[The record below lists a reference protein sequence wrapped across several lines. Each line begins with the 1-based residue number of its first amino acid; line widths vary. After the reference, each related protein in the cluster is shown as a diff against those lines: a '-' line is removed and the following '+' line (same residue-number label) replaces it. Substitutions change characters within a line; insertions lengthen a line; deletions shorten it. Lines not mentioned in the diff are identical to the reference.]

1 MGVFR
6 DAMERAMALRG
17 FAPKTCSA
25 YLSWVRRLIQFCRV
39 VPDQLTNEHVRAF
52 LLHLTQER
60 KLSFST
66 FNQALNAARF
76 FFLEVLKRPFVVEG
90 LRYQK
95 PPRRL
100 PVVMNDEEV
109 SRLLAAAVS
118 LRDRALLE
126 TAYATGMRV
135 SEVTRLLITDLD
147 SGRMAIRVDQGKGRK
162 DRYVMLSP
170 SLLETLRAYWRESKP
185 KGFLFPGVGGN
196 EAVVHLGG
204 AEGLRSGQAPGGDQ
218 EAGVVPH
225 AQAQLRD
232 PPDRERHERAYD
244 PGSAR
249 SPQPA
254 DHGALH
260 ALGAELPSP
269 DHRALSIDCERRYRH
284 RCSSWRT
291 ARRGALAQSARNW
304 ARSSDNTRANSR
316 TSATRRPGS
325 SRRCPRVAPQPW
337 EDTCS
342 AAITAGARILSIT
355 PAATGTAPS
364 ARVWTRR
371 FGSRPRLV
379 TCSPSPTSTRSSPF
393 RTA

>member
-1 MGVFR
+1 MGMFR

-17 FAPKTCSA
+17 FAPKTRSA

-39 VPDQLTNEHVRAF
+39 VPDRLTNEHVRGY

-60 KLSFST
+60 KLAFST

-90 LRYQK
+90 LRYQR

-135 SEVTRLLITDLD
+135 GEVTRLLITDLD

-185 KGFLFPGVGGN
+185 KLFLFPGVGGKKPLCIS
-196 EAVVHLGG
+196 AAQKAFDRARLQAGIKKPVSFHTLRHSFATHLIESGTNVRTIQALLG
-204 AEGLRSGQAPGGDQ
+204 HRSLQTT
-218 EAGVVPH
+218 
-225 AQAQLRD
+225 
-232 PPDRERHERAYD
+232 ERYTH
-244 PGSAR
+244 
-249 SPQPA
+249 
-254 DHGALH
+254 
-260 ALGAELPSP
+260 
-269 DHRALSIDCERRYRH
+269 
-284 RCSSWRT
+284 
-291 ARRGALAQSARNW
+291 LAQNYLHQTKSPLDRL
-304 ARSSDNTRANSR
+304 RKE
-316 TSATRRPGS
+316 
-325 SRRCPRVAPQPW
+325 AP
-337 EDTCS
+337 
-342 AAITAGARILSIT
+342 A
-355 PAATGTAPS
+355 PA
-364 ARVWTRR
+364 
-371 FGSRPRLV
+371 
-379 TCSPSPTSTRSSPF
+379 
-393 RTA
+393 